1 MTETLPVVIFQW
13 SGEAMVPRARFH
25 NLANAHYVVGELYR
39 LEAIEE
45 RSAVS
50 HRHYFACIHDAW
62 LNIPEHLA
70 DRFPTSEALRKF
82 ALIKTGYAD
91 ERSIVC
97 ATKAEAQRV
106 AAFVKPMD
114 TYAVVAVSEAVVTVY
129 TAKSQ
134 SMKAMGRKVF
144 QESKDAVLGY
154 VADLIG
160 VTPDALAQRKREAA

>member
-1 MTETLPVVIFQW
+1 MTEKPPPIVFRWTGESMEPLP
-13 SGEAMVPRARFH
+13 RFH
-25 NLANAHYVVGELYR
+25 NAANATFVVGEIYR
-39 LEAIEE
+39 MEAMEE

-50 HRHYFACIHDAW
+50 HRHFFACIHAAW
-62 LNIPEHLA
+62 MNIPEHLA

-82 ALIKTGYAD
+82 ALIKSGYAD

-97 ATKAEAQRV
+97 ASKAEAQRV

-114 TYAVVAVSEAVVTVY
+114 TYAVVVVKESVVTVF

-144 QESKDAVLGY
+144 QDSKVAVLEY

-160 VTPDALAQRKREAA
+160 VTPEALARREAA